1 MEMKEIRL
9 EQLLM
14 AMPNAG
20 KRAEK
25 FLPYLNKYAQEFE
38 INTPLRWAHYLAQI
52 AHESGELRYTKEIA
66 SGKAYEGRKDLG
78 NTHKGD
84 GVKYKGRGLIQITG
98 RANYSK
104 YAGYCG
110 YDVVEK
116 PGLLEQPLGA
126 TRSSM
131 WIFDTFGCNELADED
146 NLKAIRRKING
157 GYKGLDKC
165 EEYLKR
171 SKRALNIS

>member
-25 FLPYLNKYAQEFE
+25 FLPYLNRYAEEFE

-84 GVKYKGRGLIQITG
+84 GVRYKGRGLIQITG
-98 RANYSK
+98 RANYRK
-104 YAGYCG
+104 YAGY
-110 YDVVEK
+110 
-116 PGLLEQPLGA
+116 
-126 TRSSM
+126 
-131 WIFDTFGCNELADED
+131 
-146 NLKAIRRKING
+146 
-157 GYKGLDKC
+157 
-165 EEYLKR
+165 
-171 SKRALNIS
+171 

>member
-1 MEMKEIRL
+1 MRL
-9 EQLLM
+9 TRAQLLKV
-14 AMPNAG
+14 MPNAG
-20 KRAEK
+20 SRADTY
-25 FLPYLNKYAQEFE
+25 LPIINGWSEHFH
-38 INTPLRWAHYLAQI
+38 INTPLRMAHYLAQI
-52 AHESGELRYTKEIA
+52 AHESGELRYTKELA
-66 SGKAYEGRKDLG
+66 SGRAYEGRKDLG
-78 NTHKGD
+78 NTQQGD

-98 RANYSK
+98 RANYRK

-116 PGLLEQPLGA
+116 PELLEKPLGA

-131 WIFDTFGCNELADED
+131 WIFDSFGCNELADED

-157 GYKGLDKC
+157 GYNGLDKC